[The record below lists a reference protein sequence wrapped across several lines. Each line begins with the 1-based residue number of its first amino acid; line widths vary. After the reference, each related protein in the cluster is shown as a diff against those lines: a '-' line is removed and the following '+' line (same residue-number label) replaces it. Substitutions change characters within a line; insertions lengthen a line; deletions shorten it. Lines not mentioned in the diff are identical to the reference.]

1 MTFNT
6 RIEIQNTT
14 KDTYLL
20 QYKTVDNYSY
30 NTIQRANHNAKPKYI
45 KWNPVAV
52 VHYIKALLTKYNNT

>member
-30 NTIQRANHNAKPKYI
+30 KELTTMQNQNTLNETLQQWSITLK
-45 KWNPVAV
+45 
-52 VHYIKALLTKYNNT
+52 HY